1 MASRKL
7 FGALFLAFLFVSLVT
22 AAQAAVYG
30 YIVVRGKNIDHTNRE
45 IETIE
50 RLIKTWPNGEVLHK
64 HSVVSGGAF
73 FFKKITATI
82 FFAGNQKDISGFLT
96 QGPYEGDYVKDVVV
110 QFNYNSR
117 VSESAFDGDINTTYT
132 RKFANIRKALET
144 IQGKD
149 AKILWNDLKEGK
161 AKEYKK
167 HLVADKLIDPSV
179 NIIFYS
185 VQPVEENRLFGI
197 SFTPGNVTPR
207 QN

>member
-1 MASRKL
+1 MMKSRKFFSVL
-7 FGALFLAFLFVSLVT
+7 MLAFIFVAFVT
-22 AAQAAVYG
+22 AAQAAIYG
-30 YIVVRGKNIDHTNRE
+30 YIVVRGKNIDNTNRE

-82 FFAGNQKDISGFLT
+82 FFAGNQKDISNFLT

-110 QFNYNSR
+110 MFNYS
-117 VSESAFDGDINTTYT
+117 SQASTSAFDGSINTTFT

-144 IQGKD
+144 IQGKT
-149 AKILWNDLKEGK
+149 AKTFWKDLEEGK
-161 AKEYKK
+161 AKDYKK
-167 HLVADKLIDPSV
+167 HLVDGKLINPNVSV
-179 NIIFYS
+179 VFYS

-197 SFTPGNVTPR
+197 TFDAEGTTPR
-207 QN
+207 